1 MKKTVIIPMSLWLI
15 FPFLTAAQGYQSNQ
29 KQNSIYCAEFEVKVA
44 EFESVTPSVILVCC
58 GGPFSEGETPCQI
71 ISKAQYESFSGQS
84 EVAFD
89 AIHKGFLLTDLIK
102 PKKHKLSKVNE
113 IEVIESSVTRLD
125 NNLKITIKKGSY
137 RIDNNG
143 FVFLEIEFLN

>member
-1 MKKTVIIPMSLWLI
+1 MKKTVIIPMCLWLI
-15 FPFLTAAQGYQSNQ
+15 FPFLTSAQENQSNQ
-29 KQNSIYCAEFEVKVA
+29 EQNSIYCAEFEVKVA

-58 GGPFSEGETPCQI
+58 GGPFSDGEIPCQV
-71 ISKAQYESFSGQS
+71 ISKAKYESFSGLS

-89 AIHKGFLLTDLIK
+89 TVQNGFLLTDLIE
-102 PKKHKLSKVNE
+102 PKKHKLSKIKT

-137 RIDNNG
+137 SIDNNG
-143 FVFLEIEFLN
+143 FVFLEVEFLN